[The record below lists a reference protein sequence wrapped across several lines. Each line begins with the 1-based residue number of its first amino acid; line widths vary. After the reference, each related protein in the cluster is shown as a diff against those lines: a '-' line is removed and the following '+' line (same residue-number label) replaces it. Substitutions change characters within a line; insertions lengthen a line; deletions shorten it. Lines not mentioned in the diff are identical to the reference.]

1 MGTIDRDRVGG
12 VRGMKNAKD
21 KEGDG
26 WVLQTEIEKEGLDE
40 MKNAKDK
47 KEDVWVLYRQR
58 QRRRGEMK

>member
-21 KEGDG
+21 KE
-26 WVLQTEIEKEGLDE
+26 
-40 MKNAKDK
+40 
-47 KEDVWVLYRQR
+47 EDVWVLYRQR

>member
-1 MGTIDRDRVGG
+1 
-12 VRGMKNAKD
+12 MKNAKD